1 MGIGDVLYIQVDV
14 SGLPEDRITL
24 ITAKL
29 NQALSI
35 RDAYWHA
42 V

>member
-1 MGIGDVLYIQVDV
+1 MGIGDVLYIQVDIM
-14 SGLPEDRITL
+14 GMAEERISL

-35 RDAYWHA
+35 RDAHWHA